1 MAHADSVE
9 NPDFRLLGRFT
20 DAFVDQM
27 NLAEAG
33 FGRVTQEVRGRLG
46 YDPADLLKLYIYGYL
61 NCVRSSLRLQV
72 ECRRNSELI
81 WLLRRFANDV
91 KTIADWRRNNR

>member
-1 MAHADSVE
+1 MAHEDSVE

-20 DAFVDQM
+20 DVFVDQM

-33 FGRVTQEVRGRLG
+33 FARVTRKAQGRLG
-46 YDPADLLKLYIYGYL
+46 DDPADLLKLYIYGYL
-61 NCVRSSLRLQV
+61 NRVRSSLRLQV

-81 WLLRRFANDV
+81 WLLRLFANDV
-91 KTIADWRRNNR
+91 KT